1 VSTATS
7 EASLGSTYLRL
18 VALGALIGAPAALV
32 AALFLALVHEL
43 ESLLWSSDPAWYL
56 VVFLPV
62 VGACVVIVARLFL
75 PGDGGHSPVLGIG
88 HGATPLKNAPGV
100 ALAALGTLAF
110 GAVLGPEG
118 PLIALGSV
126 VGVAAATLAG
136 AAANEKA
143 TGVLATAGS
152 FSAISALFG
161 GPIVGGMLMIEGGI
175 AMGQAL
181 LTALIPGF
189 VAAAIG
195 YVLFVGLGNWGGL
208 HTQVLAV
215 PGLPQYNGT
224 HILDLLLAIAVGV
237 ATAVAIAAVRAF
249 ATRLDKYGPRR
260 FGMPRLLLLGGL
272 SVGLLAEAAELLGGN
287 SQDVLFSGQTGI
299 PDLVAESSAGI
310 VILLLVTKT
319 MAYGVSLGSGFRGGP
334 VFPGIFLGVALGML
348 CSVWFDRST
357 TLDVAIGGAAGMAS
371 VTQLV
376 LTPIVFSALLVG
388 REGQDAVPAAVLAA
402 VAAWLT
408 IAALKSRSESQQSPS
423 DHAAG

>member
-357 TLDVAIGGAAGMAS
+357 TLAVAIGGAAGMAS